1 MKYLLVDLSGKVDNY
16 DKALYQALEK
26 ELSNEK
32 SSIQLLI
39 PGHGLIRL
47 IPNKF
52 SQTEFIVKR
61 LIKALEGGINY
72 IYLLLHVAFKKIDT
86 IHFQWLPFV
95 EVVGIE
101 KYILYLL
108 HVLSPQ
114 TKVILTIHNI
124 YPHGVKSMSDS
135 GKQKYKKRF
144 RDTCRNIDNII
155 VHTESSK
162 MEVIKEFDFVP
173 DIISIVHHGV
183 FIPKIRISKKEFL
196 QKNKYVILQFG
207 LQTYYKGTDIL
218 VDAVNLL
225 PAEYSEKI
233 ETRIVGGVGESYL
246 QELKGKDS
254 NSLIHWKS
262 YFLSN
267 DELYEEIN
275 NSDVLVLPYREIS
288 QSGVLLLSIAIEITI
303 LHELGILYRSMQN
316 LSEAERYFLAAYEKE
331 TDEEKKYME
340 CLSLGYLYMQM
351 GQTENA
357 RKYLMMSANSSK
369 AYTQISAYDC
379 LYFLEK
385 DIDNFEEAIVYHE
398 LADSITNAM
407 EELNSRELIA
417 SLQKKYENE
426 KLRNDNLQMKVRYTN
441 FILWGTIAFLFV
453 VACMCYY
460 YYKNRNNK
468 KKIAEIELQIQ
479 ENEEEIERYQQEI
492 EDIQISKDQ
501 VLKENL
507 VLEENRTKV
516 GELNG
521 KIVLLT
527 MQNKTLSEHLKALG
541 GELNVGISSG
551 SFIHAFRLLLAIKE
565 GTLRGK
571 LSNEERQKLFS
582 LFDLIYW
589 NYVSRLLE
597 RAPTLTKHDLEICCF
612 LKFGLSHEELS
623 CIFHTTSDSVTRAK
637 GRLKGRLGIS
647 PQDDLDLFLKEF

>member
-1 MKYLLVDLSGKVDNY
+1 MKTSFSIRIAFFFILSFLAVSCHRDTDALNMTFSKVEKCMDLCPDSALNLLKGIHDPEKLWGESQATYALLMTQAMDKNY
-16 DKALYQALEK
+16 MKFSSDSLIALALNYYTITQTSPIMYAKALFYHGRVMLELDKEEEALKSFLAAKDVYERTKDHKMLALIAEEVGMINRKQDLYDDALTNFREALTTYKQLKDSLSVISASLNIARVYLFKSEWDSCSLYYNNALE
-26 ELSNEK
+26 
-32 SSIQLLI
+32 IA
-39 PGHGLIRL
+39 
-47 IPNKF
+47 
-52 SQTEFIVKR
+52 V
-61 LIKALEGGINY
+61 
-72 IYLLLHVAFKKIDT
+72 
-86 IHFQWLPFV
+86 
-95 EVVGIE
+95 
-101 KYILYLL
+101 
-108 HVLSPQ
+108 
-114 TKVILTIHNI
+114 
-124 YPHGVKSMSDS
+124 
-135 GKQKYKKRF
+135 
-144 RDTCRNIDNII
+144 
-155 VHTESSK
+155 
-162 MEVIKEFDFVP
+162 
-173 DIISIVHHGV
+173 
-183 FIPKIRISKKEFL
+183 
-196 QKNKYVILQFG
+196 QKN
-207 LQTYYKGTDIL
+207 
-218 VDAVNLL
+218 
-225 PAEYSEKI
+225 
-233 ETRIVGGVGESYL
+233 YL
-246 QELKGKDS
+246 S
-254 NSLIHWKS
+254 
-262 YFLSN
+262 
-267 DELYEEIN
+267 
-275 NSDVLVLPYREIS
+275 
-288 QSGVLLLSIAIEITI
+288 EITI

-357 RKYLMMSANSSK
+357 RKYLIMSANSSK

-507 VLEENRTKV
+507 MLEENRTKV

-527 MQNKTLSEHLKALG
+527 MQNKTLSEHLKELG

-582 LFDLIYW
+582 LVDLIYW

>member
-1 MKYLLVDLSGKVDNY
+1 MKTSFSIRIAFFFILSFLIVSCHRDMDALNMTFSNVEKCMDLCPDSALNLLKGIPEPEKLWGESQATYALLMTQAMDKNY
-16 DKALYQALEK
+16 MKFSSDSLIALALNYYTITQTSPIMYAKALFYHGRVMLELDKEEEALKFFLAAKDIYERTKDHKMLALIAEEVGMINRKQDLYDDALTNFREALTTYKQLKDSLSVISASLNIARVYLFKSEWDSCSLYYNNALE
-26 ELSNEK
+26 
-32 SSIQLLI
+32 IA
-39 PGHGLIRL
+39 
-47 IPNKF
+47 
-52 SQTEFIVKR
+52 V
-61 LIKALEGGINY
+61 
-72 IYLLLHVAFKKIDT
+72 
-86 IHFQWLPFV
+86 
-95 EVVGIE
+95 
-101 KYILYLL
+101 
-108 HVLSPQ
+108 
-114 TKVILTIHNI
+114 
-124 YPHGVKSMSDS
+124 
-135 GKQKYKKRF
+135 
-144 RDTCRNIDNII
+144 
-155 VHTESSK
+155 
-162 MEVIKEFDFVP
+162 
-173 DIISIVHHGV
+173 
-183 FIPKIRISKKEFL
+183 
-196 QKNKYVILQFG
+196 QKN
-207 LQTYYKGTDIL
+207 
-218 VDAVNLL
+218 
-225 PAEYSEKI
+225 
-233 ETRIVGGVGESYL
+233 YL
-246 QELKGKDS
+246 S
-254 NSLIHWKS
+254 
-262 YFLSN
+262 
-267 DELYEEIN
+267 
-275 NSDVLVLPYREIS
+275 
-288 QSGVLLLSIAIEITI
+288 EITI

-357 RKYLMMSANSSK
+357 RKYLIMSANSSK

-507 VLEENRTKV
+507 MLEENRTKV

-527 MQNKTLSEHLKALG
+527 MQNKTLSEHLKELG

>member
-1 MKYLLVDLSGKVDNY
+1 MKTSFSIRIAFFFILSFLAVSCHRDTDALNMTFSKVEKCMDLCPDSALNLLKGIHDPEKLWGESQATYALLMTQAMDKNY
-16 DKALYQALEK
+16 MKFSSDSLIALALNYYTITQTSPIMYAKALFYHGRVMLELDKEEEALKSFLAAKDVYERTKDHKMLALIAEEVGMINRKQDLYDDALTNFREALTTYKQLKDSLSVISASLNIARVYLFKSEWDSCSLYYNNALE
-26 ELSNEK
+26 
-32 SSIQLLI
+32 IA
-39 PGHGLIRL
+39 
-47 IPNKF
+47 
-52 SQTEFIVKR
+52 V
-61 LIKALEGGINY
+61 
-72 IYLLLHVAFKKIDT
+72 
-86 IHFQWLPFV
+86 
-95 EVVGIE
+95 
-101 KYILYLL
+101 
-108 HVLSPQ
+108 
-114 TKVILTIHNI
+114 
-124 YPHGVKSMSDS
+124 
-135 GKQKYKKRF
+135 
-144 RDTCRNIDNII
+144 
-155 VHTESSK
+155 
-162 MEVIKEFDFVP
+162 
-173 DIISIVHHGV
+173 
-183 FIPKIRISKKEFL
+183 
-196 QKNKYVILQFG
+196 QKN
-207 LQTYYKGTDIL
+207 
-218 VDAVNLL
+218 
-225 PAEYSEKI
+225 
-233 ETRIVGGVGESYL
+233 YL
-246 QELKGKDS
+246 S
-254 NSLIHWKS
+254 
-262 YFLSN
+262 
-267 DELYEEIN
+267 
-275 NSDVLVLPYREIS
+275 
-288 QSGVLLLSIAIEITI
+288 EITI

-357 RKYLMMSANSSK
+357 RKYLIMSANSSK

-426 KLRNDNLQMKVRYTN
+426 KLRTDNLQMKVRYTN

-507 VLEENRTKV
+507 MLEENRTKV

-527 MQNKTLSEHLKALG
+527 MQNKTLSEHLKELG

>member
-1 MKYLLVDLSGKVDNY
+1 MKTSFSIRIAFFFILSFLAVSCHRDTDALNMTFSKVEKCMDLCPDSALNLLKGIHDPEKLWGESQATYALLMTQAMDKNY
-16 DKALYQALEK
+16 MKFSSDSLIALALNYYTITQTSPIMYAKALFYHGRVMLELDKEEEALKSFLAAKDVYERTKDHKMLALIAEEVGMINRKQDLYDDALTNFREALTTYKRLKDSLSVISASLNIARVYLFKSEWDSCSLYYNNALE
-26 ELSNEK
+26 
-32 SSIQLLI
+32 IA
-39 PGHGLIRL
+39 
-47 IPNKF
+47 
-52 SQTEFIVKR
+52 V
-61 LIKALEGGINY
+61 
-72 IYLLLHVAFKKIDT
+72 
-86 IHFQWLPFV
+86 
-95 EVVGIE
+95 
-101 KYILYLL
+101 
-108 HVLSPQ
+108 
-114 TKVILTIHNI
+114 
-124 YPHGVKSMSDS
+124 
-135 GKQKYKKRF
+135 
-144 RDTCRNIDNII
+144 
-155 VHTESSK
+155 
-162 MEVIKEFDFVP
+162 
-173 DIISIVHHGV
+173 
-183 FIPKIRISKKEFL
+183 
-196 QKNKYVILQFG
+196 QKN
-207 LQTYYKGTDIL
+207 
-218 VDAVNLL
+218 
-225 PAEYSEKI
+225 
-233 ETRIVGGVGESYL
+233 YL
-246 QELKGKDS
+246 S
-254 NSLIHWKS
+254 
-262 YFLSN
+262 
-267 DELYEEIN
+267 
-275 NSDVLVLPYREIS
+275 
-288 QSGVLLLSIAIEITI
+288 EITI

-357 RKYLMMSANSSK
+357 RKYLIMSANSSK

-507 VLEENRTKV
+507 MLEENRTKV

-527 MQNKTLSEHLKALG
+527 MQNKTLSEHLKELG

>member
-1 MKYLLVDLSGKVDNY
+1 MKTSFSIRIAFFFILSFLIVSCHRDMDALNMTFSNVEKCMDLCPDSALNLLKGIPEPEKLWGESQATYALLMTQAMDKNY
-16 DKALYQALEK
+16 MKFSSDSLIALALNYYTITQTSPVMYAKALFYHGRVMLELDKEEEALKFFLAAKDIYERTKDHKMLALIAEEVGMINRKQDLYDDALTNFREALTTYKQLKDSLSVISASLNIARVYLFKSEWDSCSLYYNNALE
-26 ELSNEK
+26 
-32 SSIQLLI
+32 IA
-39 PGHGLIRL
+39 
-47 IPNKF
+47 
-52 SQTEFIVKR
+52 V
-61 LIKALEGGINY
+61 
-72 IYLLLHVAFKKIDT
+72 
-86 IHFQWLPFV
+86 
-95 EVVGIE
+95 
-101 KYILYLL
+101 
-108 HVLSPQ
+108 
-114 TKVILTIHNI
+114 
-124 YPHGVKSMSDS
+124 
-135 GKQKYKKRF
+135 
-144 RDTCRNIDNII
+144 
-155 VHTESSK
+155 
-162 MEVIKEFDFVP
+162 
-173 DIISIVHHGV
+173 
-183 FIPKIRISKKEFL
+183 
-196 QKNKYVILQFG
+196 QKN
-207 LQTYYKGTDIL
+207 
-218 VDAVNLL
+218 
-225 PAEYSEKI
+225 
-233 ETRIVGGVGESYL
+233 YL
-246 QELKGKDS
+246 S
-254 NSLIHWKS
+254 
-262 YFLSN
+262 
-267 DELYEEIN
+267 
-275 NSDVLVLPYREIS
+275 
-288 QSGVLLLSIAIEITI
+288 EITI

-316 LSEAERYFLAAYEKE
+316 LPEAERYFLAAYEKE

-357 RKYLMMSANSSK
+357 RKYLKMSANSSK

-398 LADSITNAM
+398 LADSITNSM

-426 KLRNDNLQMKVRYTN
+426 KLQNDNLQMKVRYTN
-441 FILWGTIAFLFV
+441 FILWGTIAFLSV

-468 KKIAEIELQIQ
+468 KKIAEIELQIRD
-479 ENEEEIERYQQEI
+479 NEEEIERYRQEI

-501 VLKENL
+501 VVKENL
-507 VLEENRTKV
+507 MLEENRTKV

-527 MQNKTLSEHLKALG
+527 MQNKILSEHLKERG

-551 SFIHAFRLLLAIKE
+551 PFIHAFRLLLAIKE

-589 NYVSRLLE
+589 NYVSRLLD

>member
-1 MKYLLVDLSGKVDNY
+1 MKTSFSIRIAFFFILSFLAVSCHRDTDALNMTFSKVEKCMDLCPDSALNLLKGIHDPEKLWGESQATYALLMTQAMDKNY
-16 DKALYQALEK
+16 MKFSSDSLIALALNYYTITQTSPIMYAKALFYHGRVMLELDKEEEALKSFLAAKDVYERTKDHKMLALIAEEVGMINRKQDLYDDALTNFREALTTYKQLKDSLSVISASLNIARVYLFKSEWDSCSLYYNNALE
-26 ELSNEK
+26 
-32 SSIQLLI
+32 IA
-39 PGHGLIRL
+39 
-47 IPNKF
+47 
-52 SQTEFIVKR
+52 V
-61 LIKALEGGINY
+61 
-72 IYLLLHVAFKKIDT
+72 
-86 IHFQWLPFV
+86 
-95 EVVGIE
+95 
-101 KYILYLL
+101 
-108 HVLSPQ
+108 
-114 TKVILTIHNI
+114 
-124 YPHGVKSMSDS
+124 
-135 GKQKYKKRF
+135 
-144 RDTCRNIDNII
+144 
-155 VHTESSK
+155 
-162 MEVIKEFDFVP
+162 
-173 DIISIVHHGV
+173 
-183 FIPKIRISKKEFL
+183 
-196 QKNKYVILQFG
+196 QKN
-207 LQTYYKGTDIL
+207 
-218 VDAVNLL
+218 
-225 PAEYSEKI
+225 
-233 ETRIVGGVGESYL
+233 YL
-246 QELKGKDS
+246 S
-254 NSLIHWKS
+254 
-262 YFLSN
+262 
-267 DELYEEIN
+267 
-275 NSDVLVLPYREIS
+275 
-288 QSGVLLLSIAIEITI
+288 EITI
-303 LHELGILYRSMQN
+303 LHELGVLYRSMQN

-357 RKYLMMSANSSK
+357 RKYLIMSANSSK

-507 VLEENRTKV
+507 MLEENRTKV

-527 MQNKTLSEHLKALG
+527 MQNKTLSEHLKELG

>member
-1 MKYLLVDLSGKVDNY
+1 MKTSFSIRIAFFFILSFLIVSCHRDMDALNMTFSNVEKCMDLCPDSALNLLKGIPEPEKLWGESQATYALLMTQAMDKNY
-16 DKALYQALEK
+16 MKFSSDSLIALALNYYTITQTSPIMYAKALFYHGRVMLELDKEEEALKSFLAAKDVYERTKDHKMLALIAEEVGMINRKQDLYDDALTNFREALTTYKQLKDSLSVISASLNIARVYLFKSEWDSCSLYYNNALE
-26 ELSNEK
+26 
-32 SSIQLLI
+32 IA
-39 PGHGLIRL
+39 
-47 IPNKF
+47 
-52 SQTEFIVKR
+52 V
-61 LIKALEGGINY
+61 
-72 IYLLLHVAFKKIDT
+72 
-86 IHFQWLPFV
+86 
-95 EVVGIE
+95 
-101 KYILYLL
+101 
-108 HVLSPQ
+108 
-114 TKVILTIHNI
+114 
-124 YPHGVKSMSDS
+124 
-135 GKQKYKKRF
+135 
-144 RDTCRNIDNII
+144 
-155 VHTESSK
+155 
-162 MEVIKEFDFVP
+162 
-173 DIISIVHHGV
+173 
-183 FIPKIRISKKEFL
+183 
-196 QKNKYVILQFG
+196 QKN
-207 LQTYYKGTDIL
+207 
-218 VDAVNLL
+218 
-225 PAEYSEKI
+225 
-233 ETRIVGGVGESYL
+233 YL
-246 QELKGKDS
+246 S
-254 NSLIHWKS
+254 
-262 YFLSN
+262 
-267 DELYEEIN
+267 
-275 NSDVLVLPYREIS
+275 
-288 QSGVLLLSIAIEITI
+288 EITI

-357 RKYLMMSANSSK
+357 RKYLIMSANSSK

-507 VLEENRTKV
+507 MLEENRTKV

-527 MQNKTLSEHLKALG
+527 MQNKTLSEHLKELG

>member
-1 MKYLLVDLSGKVDNY
+1 MKTSFSIRIAFFFILSFLIVSCHRDMDALNMTFSKVEKCMDLCPDSALNLLKGIPEPEKLWGESQATYALLMTQAMDKNY
-16 DKALYQALEK
+16 MKFSSDSLIALALNYYTITQTSPVMYAKALFYHGRVMLELDKEEEALKFFLAAKDIYERTKDHKMLALIAEEVGMINRKQDLYDDALTNFREALTTYKQLKDSLSVISASLNIARVYLFKSEWDSCSLYYNNALE
-26 ELSNEK
+26 
-32 SSIQLLI
+32 IA
-39 PGHGLIRL
+39 
-47 IPNKF
+47 
-52 SQTEFIVKR
+52 V
-61 LIKALEGGINY
+61 
-72 IYLLLHVAFKKIDT
+72 
-86 IHFQWLPFV
+86 
-95 EVVGIE
+95 
-101 KYILYLL
+101 
-108 HVLSPQ
+108 
-114 TKVILTIHNI
+114 
-124 YPHGVKSMSDS
+124 
-135 GKQKYKKRF
+135 
-144 RDTCRNIDNII
+144 
-155 VHTESSK
+155 
-162 MEVIKEFDFVP
+162 
-173 DIISIVHHGV
+173 
-183 FIPKIRISKKEFL
+183 
-196 QKNKYVILQFG
+196 QKN
-207 LQTYYKGTDIL
+207 
-218 VDAVNLL
+218 
-225 PAEYSEKI
+225 
-233 ETRIVGGVGESYL
+233 YL
-246 QELKGKDS
+246 S
-254 NSLIHWKS
+254 
-262 YFLSN
+262 
-267 DELYEEIN
+267 
-275 NSDVLVLPYREIS
+275 
-288 QSGVLLLSIAIEITI
+288 EITI

-407 EELNSRELIA
+407 EELNSRELRA

-527 MQNKTLSEHLKALG
+527 MQNKTLSEHLKELG

>member
-1 MKYLLVDLSGKVDNY
+1 MKTSFSIRIAFFFILSFLAVSCHRDTDALNMTFSKVEKCMDLCPDSALNLLKGIHDPEKLWGESQATYALLMTQAMDKNY
-16 DKALYQALEK
+16 MKFSSDSLIALALNYYTITQTSPIMYAKALFYHGRVMLELDKEEEALKSFLAAKDVYERTKDHKMLALIAEEVGMINRKQDLYDDALTNFREALTTYKQLKDSLSVISASLNIARVYLFKSEWDSCSLYYNNALE
-26 ELSNEK
+26 
-32 SSIQLLI
+32 IA
-39 PGHGLIRL
+39 
-47 IPNKF
+47 
-52 SQTEFIVKR
+52 V
-61 LIKALEGGINY
+61 
-72 IYLLLHVAFKKIDT
+72 
-86 IHFQWLPFV
+86 
-95 EVVGIE
+95 
-101 KYILYLL
+101 
-108 HVLSPQ
+108 
-114 TKVILTIHNI
+114 
-124 YPHGVKSMSDS
+124 
-135 GKQKYKKRF
+135 
-144 RDTCRNIDNII
+144 
-155 VHTESSK
+155 
-162 MEVIKEFDFVP
+162 
-173 DIISIVHHGV
+173 
-183 FIPKIRISKKEFL
+183 
-196 QKNKYVILQFG
+196 QKN
-207 LQTYYKGTDIL
+207 
-218 VDAVNLL
+218 
-225 PAEYSEKI
+225 
-233 ETRIVGGVGESYL
+233 YL
-246 QELKGKDS
+246 S
-254 NSLIHWKS
+254 
-262 YFLSN
+262 
-267 DELYEEIN
+267 
-275 NSDVLVLPYREIS
+275 
-288 QSGVLLLSIAIEITI
+288 EITI

-357 RKYLMMSANSSK
+357 RKYLIMSANSSK

-501 VLKENL
+501 VLKKNL
-507 VLEENRTKV
+507 MLEENRTKV

-527 MQNKTLSEHLKALG
+527 MQNKTLSEHLKELG

>member
-1 MKYLLVDLSGKVDNY
+1 MKTSFSIRIAFFFILSFLAVSCHRDTDALNMTFSKVEKCMDLCPDSALNLLKGIHDPEKLWGESQATYAHLMTQAMDKNY
-16 DKALYQALEK
+16 MKFSSDSLIALALNYYTITQTSPIMYAKALFYHGRVMLELDKEEEALKSFLAAKDVYERTKDHKMLALIAEEVGMINRKQDLYDDALTNFREALTTYKQLKDSLSVISASLNIARVYLFKSEWDSCSLYYNNALE
-26 ELSNEK
+26 
-32 SSIQLLI
+32 IA
-39 PGHGLIRL
+39 
-47 IPNKF
+47 
-52 SQTEFIVKR
+52 V
-61 LIKALEGGINY
+61 
-72 IYLLLHVAFKKIDT
+72 
-86 IHFQWLPFV
+86 
-95 EVVGIE
+95 
-101 KYILYLL
+101 
-108 HVLSPQ
+108 
-114 TKVILTIHNI
+114 
-124 YPHGVKSMSDS
+124 
-135 GKQKYKKRF
+135 
-144 RDTCRNIDNII
+144 
-155 VHTESSK
+155 
-162 MEVIKEFDFVP
+162 
-173 DIISIVHHGV
+173 
-183 FIPKIRISKKEFL
+183 
-196 QKNKYVILQFG
+196 QKN
-207 LQTYYKGTDIL
+207 
-218 VDAVNLL
+218 
-225 PAEYSEKI
+225 
-233 ETRIVGGVGESYL
+233 YL
-246 QELKGKDS
+246 S
-254 NSLIHWKS
+254 
-262 YFLSN
+262 
-267 DELYEEIN
+267 
-275 NSDVLVLPYREIS
+275 
-288 QSGVLLLSIAIEITI
+288 EITI

-357 RKYLMMSANSSK
+357 RKYLIMSANSSK

-507 VLEENRTKV
+507 MLEENRTKV

-527 MQNKTLSEHLKALG
+527 MQNKTLSEHLKELG

>member
-1 MKYLLVDLSGKVDNY
+1 MKTSFSIRIAFFFILSFLAVSCHRDTDALNMTFSKVEKCMDLCPDSALNLLKGIHDPEKLWGESQATYALLMTQAMDKNY
-16 DKALYQALEK
+16 MKFSSDSLIALALNYYTITQTSPIMYAKALFYHGRVMLELDKEEEALKSFLAAKDVYERTKDHKMLALIAEEVGMINRKQDLYDDALTNFREALTTYKQLKDSLSVISASLNIARVYLFKSEWDSCSLYYNNALE
-26 ELSNEK
+26 
-32 SSIQLLI
+32 IA
-39 PGHGLIRL
+39 
-47 IPNKF
+47 
-52 SQTEFIVKR
+52 V
-61 LIKALEGGINY
+61 
-72 IYLLLHVAFKKIDT
+72 
-86 IHFQWLPFV
+86 
-95 EVVGIE
+95 
-101 KYILYLL
+101 
-108 HVLSPQ
+108 
-114 TKVILTIHNI
+114 
-124 YPHGVKSMSDS
+124 
-135 GKQKYKKRF
+135 
-144 RDTCRNIDNII
+144 
-155 VHTESSK
+155 
-162 MEVIKEFDFVP
+162 
-173 DIISIVHHGV
+173 
-183 FIPKIRISKKEFL
+183 
-196 QKNKYVILQFG
+196 QKN
-207 LQTYYKGTDIL
+207 
-218 VDAVNLL
+218 
-225 PAEYSEKI
+225 
-233 ETRIVGGVGESYL
+233 YL
-246 QELKGKDS
+246 S
-254 NSLIHWKS
+254 
-262 YFLSN
+262 
-267 DELYEEIN
+267 
-275 NSDVLVLPYREIS
+275 
-288 QSGVLLLSIAIEITI
+288 EITI

-357 RKYLMMSANSSK
+357 RKYLIMSANSSK

-507 VLEENRTKV
+507 MLEENRTKV

-527 MQNKTLSEHLKALG
+527 MQNKTLSEHLKELG

-582 LFDLIYW
+582 LFD
-589 NYVSRLLE
+589 YVSRLLE

>member
-1 MKYLLVDLSGKVDNY
+1 MKTSFSIRIAFFFILSFLIVSCHRDMDALNMTFSNVEKCMDLCPDSALNLLKGIPEPEKLWGESQATYALLMTQAMDKNY
-16 DKALYQALEK
+16 MKFSSDSLIALALNYYTITQTSPVMYAKALFYHGRVMLELDKEEEALKFFLAAKDIYERTKDHKMLALIAEEVGMINRKQDLYDDALTNFREALTTYKQLKDSLSVISASLNIARVYLFKSEWDSCSLYYNNALE
-26 ELSNEK
+26 
-32 SSIQLLI
+32 IA
-39 PGHGLIRL
+39 
-47 IPNKF
+47 
-52 SQTEFIVKR
+52 V
-61 LIKALEGGINY
+61 
-72 IYLLLHVAFKKIDT
+72 
-86 IHFQWLPFV
+86 
-95 EVVGIE
+95 
-101 KYILYLL
+101 
-108 HVLSPQ
+108 
-114 TKVILTIHNI
+114 
-124 YPHGVKSMSDS
+124 
-135 GKQKYKKRF
+135 
-144 RDTCRNIDNII
+144 
-155 VHTESSK
+155 
-162 MEVIKEFDFVP
+162 
-173 DIISIVHHGV
+173 
-183 FIPKIRISKKEFL
+183 
-196 QKNKYVILQFG
+196 QKN
-207 LQTYYKGTDIL
+207 
-218 VDAVNLL
+218 
-225 PAEYSEKI
+225 
-233 ETRIVGGVGESYL
+233 YL
-246 QELKGKDS
+246 S
-254 NSLIHWKS
+254 
-262 YFLSN
+262 
-267 DELYEEIN
+267 
-275 NSDVLVLPYREIS
+275 
-288 QSGVLLLSIAIEITI
+288 EITI

-647 PQDDLDLFLKEF
+647 PQDDLDLF

>member
-1 MKYLLVDLSGKVDNY
+1 MDLCPDSALNLLKGIPEPEKLWGESQATYALLMTQAMDKNYMKFSSDSLIALALNY
-16 DKALYQALEK
+16 YTITQTSPVMYAKALFYHGRVMLELDKEEEALKFFLAAKDIYERTKDHKMLALIAEEVGMINRKQDLYDDALTNFREALTTYKQLKDSLSVISASLNIARVYLFKSEWDSCSLYYNNALE
-26 ELSNEK
+26 
-32 SSIQLLI
+32 IA
-39 PGHGLIRL
+39 
-47 IPNKF
+47 
-52 SQTEFIVKR
+52 V
-61 LIKALEGGINY
+61 
-72 IYLLLHVAFKKIDT
+72 
-86 IHFQWLPFV
+86 
-95 EVVGIE
+95 
-101 KYILYLL
+101 
-108 HVLSPQ
+108 
-114 TKVILTIHNI
+114 
-124 YPHGVKSMSDS
+124 
-135 GKQKYKKRF
+135 
-144 RDTCRNIDNII
+144 
-155 VHTESSK
+155 
-162 MEVIKEFDFVP
+162 
-173 DIISIVHHGV
+173 
-183 FIPKIRISKKEFL
+183 
-196 QKNKYVILQFG
+196 QKN
-207 LQTYYKGTDIL
+207 
-218 VDAVNLL
+218 
-225 PAEYSEKI
+225 
-233 ETRIVGGVGESYL
+233 YL
-246 QELKGKDS
+246 S
-254 NSLIHWKS
+254 
-262 YFLSN
+262 
-267 DELYEEIN
+267 
-275 NSDVLVLPYREIS
+275 
-288 QSGVLLLSIAIEITI
+288 EITI

-551 SFIHAFRLLLAIKE
+551 SFILAFRLLLAIKE

>member
-1 MKYLLVDLSGKVDNY
+1 MKTSFSIRIAFFFILSFLAVSCHRDTDALNMTFSKVEKCMDLCPDSALNLLKGIHDPEKLWGESQATYALLMTQAMDKNY
-16 DKALYQALEK
+16 MKFSSDSLIALALNYYTITQTSPIMYAKALFYHGRVMLELDKEEEALKSFLAAKDVYERTKDHKMLALIAEEVGMINRKQDLYDDALTNFREALTTYKQLKDSLSVISASLNIARVYLFKSEWDSCSLYYNNALE
-26 ELSNEK
+26 
-32 SSIQLLI
+32 IA
-39 PGHGLIRL
+39 
-47 IPNKF
+47 
-52 SQTEFIVKR
+52 V
-61 LIKALEGGINY
+61 
-72 IYLLLHVAFKKIDT
+72 
-86 IHFQWLPFV
+86 
-95 EVVGIE
+95 
-101 KYILYLL
+101 
-108 HVLSPQ
+108 
-114 TKVILTIHNI
+114 
-124 YPHGVKSMSDS
+124 
-135 GKQKYKKRF
+135 
-144 RDTCRNIDNII
+144 
-155 VHTESSK
+155 
-162 MEVIKEFDFVP
+162 
-173 DIISIVHHGV
+173 
-183 FIPKIRISKKEFL
+183 
-196 QKNKYVILQFG
+196 QKN
-207 LQTYYKGTDIL
+207 
-218 VDAVNLL
+218 
-225 PAEYSEKI
+225 
-233 ETRIVGGVGESYL
+233 YL
-246 QELKGKDS
+246 S
-254 NSLIHWKS
+254 
-262 YFLSN
+262 
-267 DELYEEIN
+267 
-275 NSDVLVLPYREIS
+275 
-288 QSGVLLLSIAIEITI
+288 EITI

-357 RKYLMMSANSSK
+357 RKYLIMSANSSK

-453 VACMCYY
+453 VACMSCNVYQ
-460 YYKNRNNK
+460 NRNNK

-507 VLEENRTKV
+507 MLEENRTKV

-527 MQNKTLSEHLKALG
+527 MQNKTLSEHLKELG

>member
-1 MKYLLVDLSGKVDNY
+1 MKTSFSIRIAFFFILSFLAVSCHRDTDALNMTFSKVEKCMDLCPDSALNLLKGIHDPEKLWGESQATYALLMTQAMDKNY
-16 DKALYQALEK
+16 MKFSSDSLIALALNYYTITQTSPIMYAKALFYHGRVMLELDKEEEALKSFLAAKDVYERTKDHKMLALIAEEVGMISRKQDLYDDALTNFREALTTYKQLKDSLSVISASLNIARVYLFKSEWDSCSLYYNNALE
-26 ELSNEK
+26 
-32 SSIQLLI
+32 IA
-39 PGHGLIRL
+39 
-47 IPNKF
+47 
-52 SQTEFIVKR
+52 V
-61 LIKALEGGINY
+61 
-72 IYLLLHVAFKKIDT
+72 
-86 IHFQWLPFV
+86 
-95 EVVGIE
+95 
-101 KYILYLL
+101 
-108 HVLSPQ
+108 
-114 TKVILTIHNI
+114 
-124 YPHGVKSMSDS
+124 
-135 GKQKYKKRF
+135 
-144 RDTCRNIDNII
+144 
-155 VHTESSK
+155 
-162 MEVIKEFDFVP
+162 
-173 DIISIVHHGV
+173 
-183 FIPKIRISKKEFL
+183 
-196 QKNKYVILQFG
+196 QKN
-207 LQTYYKGTDIL
+207 
-218 VDAVNLL
+218 
-225 PAEYSEKI
+225 
-233 ETRIVGGVGESYL
+233 YL
-246 QELKGKDS
+246 S
-254 NSLIHWKS
+254 
-262 YFLSN
+262 
-267 DELYEEIN
+267 
-275 NSDVLVLPYREIS
+275 
-288 QSGVLLLSIAIEITI
+288 EITI

-357 RKYLMMSANSSK
+357 RKYLIMSANSSK

-507 VLEENRTKV
+507 MLEENRTKV

-527 MQNKTLSEHLKALG
+527 MQNKTLSEHLKELG

>member
-1 MKYLLVDLSGKVDNY
+1 MKTSFSIRIAFFFILSFLAVSCHRDTDALNMTFSKVEKCMDLCPDSALNLLKGIHDPEKLWGESQATYALLMTQAMDKNY
-16 DKALYQALEK
+16 MKFSSDSLIALALNYYTITQTSPIMYAKALFYHGRVMLELDKEEEALKSFLAAKDIYERIKDHKMLALIAEEVGMINRKQELYDDALKSFREALTVYKQLQDSLSIIGVCQNIARVYLFESKWDSCSLYYNNALEIATQK
-26 ELSNEK
+26 DYLS
-32 SSIQLLI
+32 
-39 PGHGLIRL
+39 
-47 IPNKF
+47 
-52 SQTEFIVKR
+52 
-61 LIKALEGGINY
+61 
-72 IYLLLHVAFKKIDT
+72 
-86 IHFQWLPFV
+86 
-95 EVVGIE
+95 
-101 KYILYLL
+101 
-108 HVLSPQ
+108 
-114 TKVILTIHNI
+114 
-124 YPHGVKSMSDS
+124 
-135 GKQKYKKRF
+135 
-144 RDTCRNIDNII
+144 
-155 VHTESSK
+155 
-162 MEVIKEFDFVP
+162 
-173 DIISIVHHGV
+173 
-183 FIPKIRISKKEFL
+183 
-196 QKNKYVILQFG
+196 
-207 LQTYYKGTDIL
+207 
-218 VDAVNLL
+218 
-225 PAEYSEKI
+225 
-233 ETRIVGGVGESYL
+233 
-246 QELKGKDS
+246 
-254 NSLIHWKS
+254 
-262 YFLSN
+262 
-267 DELYEEIN
+267 
-275 NSDVLVLPYREIS
+275 EIS
-288 QSGVLLLSIAIEITI
+288 I
-303 LHELGILYRSMQN
+303 LHELGILYRSMKE
-316 LSEAERYFLAAYEKE
+316 LSKAERYFLAAYEKE

-357 RKYLMMSANSSK
+357 RKYLKMSANSSK

-453 VACMCYY
+453 VICMCYY

-479 ENEEEIERYQQEI
+479 DNEEEIERYRQEI

-501 VLKENL
+501 VVKENL
-507 VLEENRTKV
+507 MLEENRTKV

-527 MQNKTLSEHLKALG
+527 MQNKTLSEHLRELG
-541 GELNVGISSG
+541 GELNVGISSS

-571 LSNEERQKLFS
+571 LSNEERQKLFN

-612 LKFGLSHEELS
+612 LKFGLTHEELS

-647 PQDDLDLFLKEF
+647 PQDDLDTFLKEF

>member
-1 MKYLLVDLSGKVDNY
+1 MKTSFSIRIAFFFILSFLAVSCHRDTDALNMTFSKVEKCMDLCPDSALNLLKGIHDPEKLWGESQATYALLMTQAMDKNY
-16 DKALYQALEK
+16 MKFSSDSLIALALNYYTITQTSPIMYAKALFYHGRVMLELDMEEEALKSFLAAKDVYERTKDHKMLALIAEEVGMINRKQDLYDDALTNFREALTTYKQLKDSLSVISASLNIARVYLFKSEWDSCSLYYNNALE
-26 ELSNEK
+26 
-32 SSIQLLI
+32 IA
-39 PGHGLIRL
+39 
-47 IPNKF
+47 
-52 SQTEFIVKR
+52 V
-61 LIKALEGGINY
+61 
-72 IYLLLHVAFKKIDT
+72 
-86 IHFQWLPFV
+86 
-95 EVVGIE
+95 
-101 KYILYLL
+101 
-108 HVLSPQ
+108 
-114 TKVILTIHNI
+114 
-124 YPHGVKSMSDS
+124 
-135 GKQKYKKRF
+135 
-144 RDTCRNIDNII
+144 
-155 VHTESSK
+155 
-162 MEVIKEFDFVP
+162 
-173 DIISIVHHGV
+173 
-183 FIPKIRISKKEFL
+183 
-196 QKNKYVILQFG
+196 QKN
-207 LQTYYKGTDIL
+207 
-218 VDAVNLL
+218 
-225 PAEYSEKI
+225 
-233 ETRIVGGVGESYL
+233 YL
-246 QELKGKDS
+246 S
-254 NSLIHWKS
+254 
-262 YFLSN
+262 
-267 DELYEEIN
+267 
-275 NSDVLVLPYREIS
+275 
-288 QSGVLLLSIAIEITI
+288 EITI

-357 RKYLMMSANSSK
+357 RKYLIMSANSSK

-507 VLEENRTKV
+507 MLEENRTKV

-527 MQNKTLSEHLKALG
+527 MQNKTLSEHLKELG